1 MQELSLT
8 VQAQINYHLSTAQPC
23 FKVYLFAVSKGRG
36 GGSVVNVVC
45 YCSRFSYVYS
55 MILTLRG

>member
-23 FKVYLFAVSKGRG
+23 FKAYLFVVSKGRG
-36 GGSVVNVVC
+36 GVWLMLFVIVLVFPMYN
-45 YCSRFSYVYS
+45 S

>member
-23 FKVYLFAVSKGRG
+23 FKAYLFVVSKGRG
-36 GGSVVNVVC
+36 VWLMLFVIVLVFPMYN
-45 YCSRFSYVYS
+45 S

>member
-23 FKVYLFAVSKGRG
+23 FKVYLFVVSKGRG
-36 GGSVVNVVC
+36 GGGVWLMFVIVLVFPMYN
-45 YCSRFSYVYS
+45 S

>member
-23 FKVYLFAVSKGRG
+23 FKAYLFVVSKGRG
-36 GGSVVNVVC
+36 VLLMLFVIVLVFPMYN
-45 YCSRFSYVYS
+45 S